1 MKLLVLAPH
10 AVDAAA
16 VRSALPGE
24 DLAGA
29 EVLVV
34 SPAMQQSGLR
44 FWMSDSDGAIE
55 QAEQASEE
63 TAEGLRAEAA
73 SVRATTG
80 ESEPLLALQD
90 ALATFPADRIVVFRG
105 ESDDYREEDLAEAE
119 SRFGVPVTTIR

>member
-24 DLAGA
+24 DLGGA

-34 SPAMQQSGLR
+34 SPATQQSGLR
-44 FWMSDSDGAIE
+44 FWMSDSDDAIDK
-55 QAEQASEE
+55 AEDAAAA
-63 TAEGLRAEAA
+63 TAGSLRDEAG

-105 ESDDYREEDLAEAE
+105 EDDFKDEDLADAE
-119 SRFGVPVTTIR
+119 SRFGVPVTTV